1 MLCQKDIPEE
11 LRCPTDA
18 KRSIKGVG
26 YKTIADNLFGFSKID
41 SLPKTIDVT
50 RLDDGDGV
58 KATFQRNLAKWHDS
72 CRLEFN
78 STQLVR
84 AEKRKTPC
92 KDIQDVPK
100 KFTRQSVDKKPQ
112 PKDKC
117 FFCDE
122 QDSNDDTLREASTFE
137 LDAHVRKCALQ
148 LGDKPLLA
156 TLSTGDMIAQEA
168 KYHTKCLVSLYN
180 KVRDADAKTV
190 EPDPDRMNHA
200 VALAELVTY
209 IDEARTDALVAPVF
223 VLADLA
229 ALYTTL
235 MEQLGTIMTGRV
247 HSTKLK
253 NRILRYFPDLEE
265 HEQGRDVL
273 LAFNQDLGSALQKAC
288 GQDAD
293 DDAIHLAR
301 AVNIVRRDMLK
312 IKTASIGSFD
322 TYCQEDSVP
331 HTLTGLV
338 GMVLN
343 GSNIRDQPNHLCIP
357 APTLAISQLLVFN
370 FSARRRWIVS
380 GPEMSRVIR
389 EFQASAEKK
398 THRTGI
404 LHHEQTKHAQMAFV
418 RDVKTLHCAMGE
430 MGNPFCDESNDLLV
444 LDSRDVADPVI
455 ITALRQM
462 EMLGQEQYER
472 YIEERLVNRTNPIAD
487 PIKRNNL
494 SLFSRPPVRKKSKA
508 QLHLSSI
515 KNDCSLFSRLYIAS
529 QVRDGCSLSMRTRPV
544 LQRCHRWAT

>member
-1 MLCQKDIPEE
+1 MTMPRLFKVVDPLQPSTSGRHTQCQTDWTKCVLCQKDIPEE
-11 LRCPTDA
+11 LRCPADA

-26 YKTIADNLFGFSKID
+26 YKTLADNLFGFSKID

-50 RLDDGDGV
+50 RLDDADGV
-58 KATFQRNLAKWHDS
+58 EATFQRNRAKWHDP

-78 STQLVR
+78 STQRVR

-122 QDSNDDTLREASTFE
+122 QDSNDDTLHEASTFE

-148 LGDKPLLA
+148 LGDKPLLSK
-156 TLSTGDMIAQEA
+156 LSAGDLIAQEA

-180 KVRDADAKTV
+180 KVRDADAKTA

-209 IDEARTDALVAPVF
+209 IEEARTDALVAPVF

-265 HEQGRDVL
+265 HKQGRDVL

-301 AVNIVRRDMLK
+301 AANIVRRDMLK
-312 IKTASIGSFD
+312 IKTAFSGSFD
-322 TYCQEDSVP
+322 TYCQEDAVP

-338 GMVLN
+338 GMVLY

-370 FSARRRWIVS
+370 FGARRR
-380 GPEMSRVIR
+380 EN
-389 EFQASAEKK
+389 
-398 THRTGI
+398 TT
-404 LHHEQTKHAQMAFV
+404 
-418 RDVKTLHCAMGE
+418 
-430 MGNPFCDESNDLLV
+430 
-444 LDSRDVADPVI
+444 
-455 ITALRQM
+455 
-462 EMLGQEQYER
+462 
-472 YIEERLVNRTNPIAD
+472 D
-487 PIKRNNL
+487 PIKHSHHQETPVPVYLGLLMHTKTRKRDLVDILFHLGL
-494 SLFSRPPVRKKSKA
+494 SISYDRVLSISTDLGKIYAIISRKKM
-508 QLHLSSI
+508 QFVPLS
-515 KNDCSLFSRLYIAS
+515 
-529 QVRDGCSLSMRTRPV
+529 
-544 LQRCHRWAT
+544 